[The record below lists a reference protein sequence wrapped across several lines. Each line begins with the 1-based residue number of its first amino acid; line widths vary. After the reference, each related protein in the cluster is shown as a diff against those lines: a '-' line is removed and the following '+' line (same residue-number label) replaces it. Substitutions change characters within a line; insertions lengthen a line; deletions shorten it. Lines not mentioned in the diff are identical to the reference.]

1 MDAVMKEAT
10 RSRASE
16 AQLIADWKAGDPT
29 AFRTLFTRWAPQMR
43 RPLGWLIPRADAAD
57 RATVRVFSTLYEM
70 GRSFSP
76 DVPVATWLLRQA
88 LAEGVAWRRENP
100 GICKGLRATG
110 VPPARGTHRGG
121 LSRTAER
128 LATLPVEYMIPVVLR
143 YLCGMP
149 CRAVAE
155 VLGKSPEFVVQR
167 LHVGLCEMTGLG
179 QGRSTAECDPP
190 AVLARHEGL
199 LSDVDRAKVNDH
211 LDHCQT
217 CAHRDRWLR
226 AAIEGLTAYGQTVR
240 LVPAAT
246 LWAQFTVRHEQIRA
260 ETPRPEALVVRL
272 GVAAAVLGILTIALC
287 VSMVGRGERVEKP
300 RQVAEATTAVTE
312 PAPAPVPSGTLSERE
327 VDWSPPPLPVPRDGV
342 GKPPVAEVAS
352 PARVLPGETG
362 RPADDGPPEPGADAA
377 APVNDRPPV
386 VAAPRA
392 RAPMPAR
399 RAGGSRPP
407 QRPVRAVPAPAPAPP
422 TAQPGGITARVLD
435 QATRLAPRE

>member
-1 MDAVMKEAT
+1 MKEAT

-100 GICKGLRATG
+100 GICSGLRATG
-110 VPPARGTHRGG
+110 VPPARSTHRGG

-190 AVLARHEGL
+190 AILARHEGL
-199 LSDVDRAKVNDH
+199 LSDVERAKVNDH

-226 AAIEGLTAYGQTVR
+226 AAIEGLTAYGQTIR

-260 ETPRPEALVVRL
+260 ETPRPEALVARL

-300 RQVAEATTAVTE
+300 REVAEATITPATE
-312 PAPAPVPSGTLSERE
+312 PAPTPLPAGTLTEAE
-327 VDWSPPPLPVPRDGV
+327 VDWSPPELPVPRDGV

-352 PARVLPGETG
+352 PARVLPGETAKV
-362 RPADDGPPEPGADAA
+362 ADDG
-377 APVNDRPPV
+377 
-386 VAAPRA
+386 
-392 RAPMPAR
+392 
-399 RAGGSRPP
+399 
-407 QRPVRAVPAPAPAPP
+407 APAPP
-422 TAQPGGITARVLD
+422 AKMAASVTQAPRVAPASEAQAPVPVRRTGGNRAPRRAARVAPSPPPAPAAPQPAGISARVLD
-435 QATRLAPRE
+435 QAARLAPRE